1 MNTIWHWTYP
11 TEFPV
16 RRLTFGATERGLVV
30 LAFRGVGEFQ
40 RSPHFTDAEWVES
53 EAKTLPFFRQ
63 VEQYLKGNSRDLEM
77 PLDLRGTQFQR
88 RCWEALLRI
97 PYGETRSYAQ
107 MAEAVGCPRGFRA
120 VGRAN
125 NRNPVAIVV
134 PCHRVIETNGK
145 LGGYGG
151 GLAAKEWLLELEG
164 ARLALAKAL
173 STKDM
178 AD

>member
-1 MNTIWHWTYP
+1 MNTIWHWTYA

-16 RRLTFGATERGLVV
+16 GRLTFGASERGLAV
-30 LAFRGVGEFQ
+30 LAFGNMKDFG
-40 RSPHFTDAEWVES
+40 RSSHFAGTEWMEA
-53 EAKTLPFFRQ
+53 EAKTRPYFRQ
-63 VEQYLKGNSRDLEM
+63 VERYLRGETRDLEM
-77 PLDLRGTQFQR
+77 PLDLRGTEFQR
-88 RCWEALLRI
+88 RCWEALVRI
-97 PYGETRSYAQ
+97 PYGQTRSYAQ

-120 VGRAN
+120 VGLAN

-164 ARLALAKAL
+164 ARLGL
-173 STKDM
+173 SR
-178 AD
+178 